1 MYKKIL
7 VITICLL
14 ATYSLW
20 AGNDNDTVNVQTLEE
35 VSVVSTRNADGNNL
49 SASNIGSSR
58 LTEQN
63 FGQNLPFLLSTVPSL
78 VTTSDDGLGVGYT
91 YFRIRGTDHTRIN
104 MTVNGIPLNDS
115 ESQTVFWVNMTDFA
129 SSLKSVQVQRG
140 VGTST
145 NGSAAFGASVNM
157 QTAGVAESP
166 YATVGFNG
174 GMYNTLREVVK
185 VGTGIMPSSFVF
197 DAKFSKVN
205 SDGYLERAFSDL
217 YSYSASAGYVGT
229 NSMVKLIVFGGKEKT
244 YMAWDGIGKKQLAA
258 NRRFNPAGAD
268 YDESGNIVG
277 FYDNQTDNYRQN
289 HIQLHFSHFFMPE
302 LSMNA
307 ALHYTKGSGY
317 YEQFKDNAKLKSY
330 NLSEKVVIDGKEVNI
345 KLTDIVRRKNLDND
359 FFGGVWSLNYVQDA
373 FDLHLGGA
381 LNRYD
386 GAHFGNVIF
395 ARNYPLPLKDFEYY
409 RNNGQKTD
417 GNVYLKG
424 AYRPVRWLSIFGDL
438 QYRYVGYTI
447 SGTND
452 QGLKPIEVSRRYHF
466 FNPKAGIAYS
476 QGGHNTYA
484 SFSVANREPSR
495 SNFTEAGANDVPLPE
510 RLFDYELGYNLV
522 RDRFSIGANL
532 YFMNYKNQLVL
543 TGKYSD
549 TGAYLT
555 QNVAKSYRTG
565 IEIVGGVRIFD
576 WLSWDA
582 NITLS
587 RNKIIDF
594 ADWFDVYEYDPATQ
608 QSDWKDNVKTNIG
621 TTDIS
626 FSPSITA
633 GSRISISYKGFGAD
647 VHTTVVGSQY
657 LSNVMNKDASLP
669 AYSFT
674 NVVLS
679 YKLPVGNIARNITFS
694 VTANNVFNSLFVS
707 NGGAIG
713 SFVFDKGEA
722 HDYSMARL
730 QYTPWFYAQAGFN
743 IHGGVTVDF

>member
-1 MYKKIL
+1 M
-7 VITICLL
+7 
-14 ATYSLW
+14 
-20 AGNDNDTVNVQTLEE
+20 
-35 VSVVSTRNADGNNL
+35 
-49 SASNIGSSR
+49 
-58 LTEQN
+58 
-63 FGQNLPFLLSTVPSL
+63 
-78 VTTSDDGLGVGYT
+78 
-91 YFRIRGTDHTRIN
+91 
-104 MTVNGIPLNDS
+104 
-115 ESQTVFWVNMTDFA
+115 
-129 SSLKSVQVQRG
+129 
-140 VGTST
+140 
-145 NGSAAFGASVNM
+145 
-157 QTAGVAESP
+157 
-166 YATVGFNG
+166 
-174 GMYNTLREVVK
+174 
-185 VGTGIMPSSFVF
+185 
-197 DAKFSKVN
+197 
-205 SDGYLERAFSDL
+205 
-217 YSYSASAGYVGT
+217 
-229 NSMVKLIVFGGKEKT
+229 
-244 YMAWDGIGKKQLAA
+244 
-258 NRRFNPAGAD
+258 
-268 YDESGNIVG
+268 
-277 FYDNQTDNYRQN
+277 
-289 HIQLHFSHFFMPE
+289 
-302 LSMNA
+302 
-307 ALHYTKGSGY
+307 
-317 YEQFKDNAKLKSY
+317 
-330 NLSEKVVIDGKEVNI
+330 
-345 KLTDIVRRKNLDND
+345 
-359 FFGGVWSLNYVQDA
+359 
-373 FDLHLGGA
+373 
-381 LNRYD
+381 
-386 GAHFGNVIF
+386 
-395 ARNYPLPLKDFEYY
+395 
-409 RNNGQKTD
+409 
-417 GNVYLKG
+417 YLKG
-424 AYRPVRWLSIFGDL
+424 AYRPARWLSIFGDL

-447 SGTND
+447 SGIND

-466 FNPKAGIAYS
+466 FNPKVGIAYS
-476 QGGHNTYA
+476 QGGHNAYA
-484 SFSVANREPSR
+484 SFAIANREPSR

-555 QNVAKSYRTG
+555 QNVEKSYRTG

-594 ADWFDVYEYDPATQ
+594 TDWFDVYEYDPATQ
-608 QSDWKDNVKTNIG
+608 QSDWKDNVKTDIG

-674 NVVLS
+674 NIVLS